1 MGVAARVWPSDA
13 PAWGLLIFPAGPWLP
28 RLSPIFSSAG
38 RPFRCSGSL
47 PIALLG
53 EWPPS
58 ISSLTALTAAL
69 AVVAAALI
77 FGASSYGI
85 NLKRQK
91 SWPSLRVVAE
101 ARAFMAPECMA
112 VVIIAARGAH
122 FEHDE

>member
-1 MGVAARVWPSDA
+1 MAERCSCLGAADLSGRTVAASLVPD
-13 PAWGLLIFPAGPWLP
+13 LLIGRQAVPLLRKSPHRPSGGMAAIDQ
-28 RLSPIFSSAG
+28 LSY
-38 RPFRCSGSL
+38 CSH
-47 PIALLG
+47 
-53 EWPPS
+53 
-58 ISSLTALTAAL
+58 
-69 AVVAAALI
+69 

-85 NLKRQK
+85 NLKRQR